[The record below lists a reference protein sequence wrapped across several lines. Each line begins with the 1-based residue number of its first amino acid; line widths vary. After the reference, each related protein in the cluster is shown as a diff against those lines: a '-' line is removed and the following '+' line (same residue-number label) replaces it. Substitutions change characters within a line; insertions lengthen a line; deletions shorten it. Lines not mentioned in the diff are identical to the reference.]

1 MGKPL
6 TLNMEKRTALFAGSF
21 DPFTRGHEALVEEA
35 LRLFDRVVIGI
46 GHNLQKRGLLPVEQ
60 RKRLIE
66 ELYRGDERVEVRLYS
81 GLTCDL
87 AREVGAVALVRGLR
101 STLDF
106 ENERLLAQANRRLA
120 PELTT
125 LTLFTPPALSDISSS
140 MVRELLAFGRSV
152 EELMPEGVEVN
163 DYLNLN

>member
-1 MGKPL
+1 M
-6 TLNMEKRTALFAGSF
+6 
-21 DPFTRGHEALVEEA
+21 
-35 LRLFDRVVIGI
+35 
-46 GHNLQKRGLLPVEQ
+46 
-60 RKRLIE
+60 
-66 ELYRGDERVEVRLYS
+66 
-81 GLTCDL
+81 
-87 AREVGAVALVRGLR
+87 GAVALVRGLR

-140 MVRELLAFGRSV
+140 MVRELLAFGRWV
-152 EELMPEGVEVN
+152 EELMPEGVVLN